1 MKNKCFGSGPCAKR
15 RGWSC
20 PSFSLAGRSHRSKEG
35 LALIR
40 ETVRLQRKILG
51 IPDGYLVGT
60 CAASCTGGM
69 ELLMWNLL
77 GERSVDVLSYC
88 IFSNHWAHDVV
99 EELKIPNTTLIREDF
114 PKMADVSKVDF
125 SHDVVFCLSST
136 TSGVSFHDTDWI
148 PENREGLTI
157 CDASSGAFVV
167 DIDWKKLDA
176 TAFSWQKALGGEGG
190 FGTVVLSPRAVD
202 RLRNF
207 RPNRAIPR
215 IFRIVNDG
223 QINMDFFDGA
233 TINTPSLMCFQD
245 FYETLIWADHAGG
258 LSFLM
263 NKVKDNYRTVCE
275 WLESSESQ
283 NAFRFLVEKKFRAYH
298 IACLDINNEKYQQ
311 LPKDQK
317 WHFLHRI
324 RDLAS
329 DRQCG
334 YDFLGH
340 ALAAEPHIRIWCGPT
355 IESGDLKSFLPNLL
369 EIYNEVAS
377 EYDFG

>member
-1 MKNKCFGSGPCAKR
+1 MENKCFGSGPCAKR
-15 RGWSC
+15 KGWSC
-20 PSFSLAGRSHRSKEG
+20 LDLSLAGRSHRSKEG

-40 ETVRLQRKILG
+40 KTVQLQREILG
-51 IPDGYLVGT
+51 VPDGYLVGT

-77 GERSVDVLSYC
+77 GARPVDVLSYC
-88 IFSNHWAHDVV
+88 VFSNHWARDIVD
-99 EELKIPNTTLIREDF
+99 ELKVPNTTLIRESF
-114 PKMADVSKVDF
+114 PRMPDVTEANF

-148 PENREGLTI
+148 PKDRDGLTI
-157 CDASSGAFVV
+157 CDASSGAFVIDV
-167 DIDWKKLDA
+167 DWEKLDA
-176 TAFSWQKALGGEGG
+176 VAFSWQKALGGEGG

-233 TINTPSLMCFQD
+233 TINTPSLLCFQD
-245 FYETLIWADHAGG
+245 FYETLVWADKAGG
-258 LSFLM
+258 LPFLLQR
-263 NKVKDNYRTVCE
+263 VEDNYKVVRE
-275 WLESSESQ
+275 WLESQ
-283 NAFRFLVEKKFRAYH
+283 NIFRFLVEERFRAHH
-298 IACLDINNEKYQQ
+298 IACFDINNAKYQR
-311 LPKDQK
+311 LSEDQK
-317 WHFLHRI
+317 WQFLYRI
-324 RDLAS
+324 RDIAS

-340 ALAAEPHIRIWCGPT
+340 ALTEPHIRIWCGPT
-355 IESGDLKSFLPNLL
+355 IESEDLKFFLRNLL
-369 EIYNEVAS
+369 EIYSEVAS

>member
-1 MKNKCFGSGPCAKR
+1 MENKCFGSGPCAKR
-15 RGWSC
+15 RGWGC
-20 PSFSLAGRSHRSKEG
+20 PNFSLAGRSHRSKEG

-40 ETVRLQRKILG
+40 KTVQLQQKILG
-51 IPDGYLVGT
+51 IPDDYLVGT
-60 CAASCTGGM
+60 CTASCTGGM

-77 GERSVDVLSYC
+77 GARSVDVLAYC
-88 IFSNHWAHDVV
+88 VFSNHWAHDVV
-99 EELKIPNTTLIREDF
+99 EELKIPNTTLIRENF
-114 PKMADVSKVDF
+114 PKMADVTKADF

-136 TSGVSFHDTDWI
+136 TSGVSFHDTNWI

-157 CDASSGAFVV
+157 CDASSGAFIIDV
-167 DIDWKKLDA
+167 DWKKLDA
-176 TAFSWQKALGGEGG
+176 VAFSWQKALGGEGG
-190 FGTVVLSPRAVD
+190 LGTVVLSPRAVE

-233 TINTPSLMCFQD
+233 TINTPSLLCFQD
-245 FYETLIWADHAGG
+245 FYETLVWADNAGG
-258 LSFLM
+258 QPFLM
-263 NKVKDNYRTVCE
+263 QKVEDNYKTVRE
-275 WLESSESQ
+275 WLKSQ
-283 NAFRFLVEKKFRAYH
+283 SIFKFLVEEKFRAHH
-298 IACLDINNEKYQQ
+298 IACLDIDNEKYQR
-311 LPKDQK
+311 LSKDQK
-317 WHFLHRI
+317 WRFLQQI

-355 IESGDLKSFLPNLL
+355 IESEDLKSFLPNLL